1 MEPKLDEAGYELG
14 WGYAEPVKA
23 VWGAGGA
30 GDVWVELSE
39 VALGGQAACIQ
50 KVYLMC
56 GFEIGA
62 TSG

>member
-1 MEPKLDEAGYELG
+1 M
-14 WGYAEPVKA
+14 
-23 VWGAGGA
+23 WGAGGP
-30 GDVWVELSE
+30 GGVWVELSE

>member
-1 MEPKLDEAGYELG
+1 M
-14 WGYAEPVKA
+14 
-23 VWGAGGA
+23 WGAGGA
-30 GDVWVELSE
+30 GGVWVELSE

-56 GFEIGA
+56 DFEIEA